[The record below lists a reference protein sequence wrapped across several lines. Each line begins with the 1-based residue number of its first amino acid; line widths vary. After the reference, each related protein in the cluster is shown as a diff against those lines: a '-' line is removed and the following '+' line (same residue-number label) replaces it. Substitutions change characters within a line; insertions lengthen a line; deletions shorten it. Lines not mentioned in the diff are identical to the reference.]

1 MRQVDLEPWV
11 LIPTLKPEVNK
22 DADYHYIIQH
32 YTGCPSQCSKM
43 RKRKMKRMGK
53 EDITAVNG
61 RWYNCLRVKAKRI
74 NTNCGNQ

>member
-1 MRQVDLEPWV
+1 MWQVDLEPWV

-43 RKRKMKRMGK
+43 RKRKKNEK
-53 EDITAVNG
+53 NEKG
-61 RWYNCLRVKAKRI
+61 RHHSR
-74 NTNCGNQ
+74 